1 MIMKVMKSLP
11 GLVSVL
17 FIGLLG
23 GAFYIL
29 NLLSRDRSPGSSADA
44 QVVQLAQV
52 RKISLPGKFT
62 LAGKL
67 QPKTQVDV
75 VSRLA
80 GKLSEVRFKVGDI
93 VPLGALVAAVH
104 VENLDRRL
112 AQLKGNVEAA
122 KQALRPIED
131 ELANAEKIV
140 AQQRE
145 FLRGDLIARSA
156 VEQAEIA
163 LETARA
169 KAALAQ
175 AQLAQQ
181 EAMLSQARGLQGFTR
196 IYAPIGGQV
205 IRRLVEPGVM
215 VGEGTAVLSVASL
228 DILKIN
234 LTLGGSALAGLRP
247 AMNVPI
253 TTPELAGVI
262 AEGKVIRIKPQKR
275 DDGKSSEIEIAV
287 INQENKLR
295 PGMAVAALFDLQTA
309 EDVLLVPRSSIEA
322 DGQLHYVYK
331 IIGGRAVRQQVI
343 LGSERGEQITVVK
356 GLKEGEWIA
365 AHSTKVESG
374 TLFGPVNP
382 QSAPKQTK

>member
-29 NLLSRDRSPGSSADA
+29 NLLSRDRCPGSSADA
-44 QVVQLAQV
+44 QVVELAQV

-80 GKLSEVRFKVGDI
+80 GKLIEVRVKVGDI

-104 VENLDRRL
+104 VESLDRRL

-131 ELANAEKIV
+131 ELAKAERIL

-181 EAMLSQARGLQGFTR
+181 EAMLSQVRGLQGFTR

-205 IRRLVEPGVM
+205 IRRVEPGVM

-228 DILKIN
+228 DILKVN
-234 LTLGGSALAGLRP
+234 LTLGGAVAGLRP
-247 AMNVPI
+247 AMDVPI
-253 TTPELAGVI
+253 TTPELPGVI
-262 AEGKVIRIKPQKR
+262 AQGKVIRIEPQKH

-287 INQENKLR
+287 VNQENKLR
-295 PGMAVAALFDLQTA
+295 PGMAVEALFDLPTG

-322 DGQLHYVYK
+322 AGPLQYVYK

-343 LGSERGEQITVVK
+343 LGSERGEEITAVK

-365 AHSTKVESG
+365 AHPTKIESG
-374 TLFGPVNP
+374 TLLAPENP
-382 QSAPKQTK
+382 QSAPKQSK